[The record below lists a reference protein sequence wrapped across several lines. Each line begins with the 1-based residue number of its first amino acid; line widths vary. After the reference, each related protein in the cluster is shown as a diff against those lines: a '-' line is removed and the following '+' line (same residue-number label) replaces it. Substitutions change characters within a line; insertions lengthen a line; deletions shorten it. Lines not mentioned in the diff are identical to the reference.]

1 MQSDYGEESKFNFN
15 ARGIISLVTR
25 INRIFESPILA
36 SRINSEDTTV
46 KEKYLGYL
54 LGPTGAMLLNGVL
67 ATYLN
72 VFYTD
77 VLNLTVVGAGLFLA
91 IFPIASRILDAFI
104 NILIGRA
111 IDKTKTKEGKA
122 RPWLL
127 LSAPV
132 LLLSGILLCVVPS
145 ASIKVQVVWVVLSF
159 NFFYGI
165 AFNLFTMSHNL
176 MVPLSTRKIQQR
188 GNLSVLNNIAT
199 TMMTGILA
207 ALFFPAVILPVIG
220 ANQKLWL
227 ITVSCLSI
235 IAFPLIVLEYYFT
248 KERITLEDVG
258 KTSEKENNQPT
269 GKQQLKA
276 IFSDKYCKIIFT
288 YFSIMLV
295 ASQLKNISLVYYCN
309 YVLGTYNDGYTQT
322 LVSVLGGIPM
332 GIGLLAVWP
341 IAKVFG
347 KKNTTVVGFV
357 IMALGS
363 LVCFIAPKSLPIVL
377 GGQFIKN
384 IGALPSA
391 YIFMAL
397 FADVLDH
404 LEWKYH
410 FRCDGMAMSIY
421 SIITTV
427 SAGLATGIFNLGLS
441 LSGYVA
447 PIFDATTGVT
457 TGAIQSGA
465 TQSVITFF
473 FVGLEAITGL
483 ICAGLLHYLDVEKVI
498 EKEQEEILQ
507 RKAK

>member
-1 MQSDYGEESKFNFN
+1 M
-15 ARGIISLVTR
+15 VTKV
-25 INRIFESPILA
+25 NKIFDSPILA
-36 SRINSEDTTV
+36 SRISSEDTTK

-54 LGPTGAMLLNGVL
+54 IGPTGALLLNGVL
-67 ATYLN
+67 ASYLN

-91 IFPIASRILDAFI
+91 IFPIVSRLLGAFI
-104 NILIGRA
+104 NIIIGRW

-127 LSAPV
+127 LSAP
-132 LLLSGILLCVVPS
+132 LIMISGILLCIVPS
-145 ASIKVQVVWVVLSF
+145 SNVTIQAIWVVVSF
-159 NFFYGI
+159 NLFYGL
-165 AFNLFTMSHNL
+165 AFNLFNMSHNL
-176 MVPLSTRKIQQR
+176 MVPLSTRKIEQR
-188 GNLSVLNNIAT
+188 GNLSVLNNIAN
-199 TMMTGILA
+199 TMMTGILG

-227 ITVSCLSI
+227 ITISTLSI

-248 KERITLEDVG
+248 RERITLESTA
-258 KTSEKENNQPT
+258 TSVNTEHQPT

-276 IFSDKYCKIIFT
+276 IFTDKYCLIIFA
-288 YFSIMLV
+288 YFAISLV
-295 ASQLKNISLVYYCN
+295 AAQLKNTSLVYYCN
-309 YVLGTYNDGYTQT
+309 YVLGTYNDGYTQS
-322 LVSVLGGIPM
+322 LVSIIGGLPM
-332 GIGLLAVWP
+332 GIGLFAVWP
-341 IAKVFG
+341 IAKKFG
-347 KKNTTVVGFV
+347 KKNTTVAGF
-357 IMALGS
+357 ILMAIGS
-363 LVCFIAPKSLPIVL
+363 LICFIAPKNLPIVL

-404 LEWKYH
+404 LEWKH
-410 FRCDGMAMSIY
+410 GFRCDGMAMSVY
-421 SIITTV
+421 SIIVTV
-427 SAGLATGIFNLGLS
+427 AAGIATGALNLGLS

-447 PIFDATTGVT
+447 PVFDAATGITTGLAQDA
-457 TGAIQSGA
+457 G

-483 ICAGLLHYLDVEKVI
+483 ICAGLLHFLDVEKVI

-507 RKAK
+507 RKTK